1 MILAF
6 FILMV
11 LASGKEK
18 QETGK
23 IKQYQI
29 GFLYRESGNFH
40 DSNKLYLNNFFYE
53 KCCNDHC
60 RLYS

>member
-23 IKQYQI
+23 IKQY
-29 GFLYRESGNFH
+29 
-40 DSNKLYLNNFFYE
+40 
-53 KCCNDHC
+53 
-60 RLYS
+60 